1 MKNTKIYLLI
11 FSLLLVIGILFAIF
25 YYSQKPINN
34 TPNNSS
40 SSVEEKTNSDI
51 NFDDNSKDKNSELEP
66 KTQSEELTNNIN
78 KPINI
83 LSFGDMM
90 LDRYIRKF
98 IDNKG
103 VDALFT
109 NIPPILKNKDMVV
122 VNLEGSI
129 TNFNPKPLDPNNVS
143 FTFDPQVV
151 PELKKLGFTHFSL
164 ANNHSLDFG
173 AEGVR
178 QTKEFLDKEN
188 LKYFGDYKNKT
199 ALSYIESIENF
210 KVGLIGYHELF
221 DPDTTSV
228 VNEIKNIRDK
238 TDFIIVYPHWG
249 AEYKTN
255 FSKSQQDKAYKFID
269 AGADAVLGA
278 HPHVIQ
284 PIEIY
289 KDKVIFYS
297 LGNFIFDQTFSQ
309 NTQQGLAVNIKLE
322 KDNITYEVLP
332 LQSKSLIPYILEGSG
347 REKILTTLA
356 NNSSIA
362 DEIKSQLKLGSFKLS
377 R

>member
-1 MKNTKIYLLI
+1 MKSSKTYVLI
-11 FSLLLVIGILFAIF
+11 FSLLLVISLGFVIL

-40 SSVEEKTNSDI
+40 LYVEEKTNSDI
-51 NFDDNSKDKNSELEP
+51 NFDYNSQDKNSELEP
-66 KTQSEELTNNIN
+66 KTQSEELTNDLNN
-78 KPINI
+78 PINI

-90 LDRYIRKF
+90 LDRYIRRF

-103 VDALFT
+103 VNALFA
-109 NIPPILKNKDMVV
+109 NITPILKDKDMIVA
-122 VNLEGSI
+122 NLEGGF
-129 TNFNPKPLDPNNVS
+129 TNFTPKPLDPNNVS
-143 FTFDPQVV
+143 FTFDPKIV
-151 PELKKLGFTHFSL
+151 PELKNLGFTHFSL

-188 LKYFGDYKNKT
+188 LKYFGDYKNK
-199 ALSYIESIENF
+199 ASLSYIESIENF
-210 KVGLIGYHELF
+210 KVGLVGYHELF

-228 VNEIKNIRDK
+228 VNEIKNIRNK

-255 FSKSQQDKAYKFID
+255 FSKSQQDKAYQFID
-269 AGADAVLGA
+269 AGADVVIGA

-289 KDKVIFYS
+289 KNKAIFYS
-297 LGNFIFDQTFSQ
+297 IGNFIFDQTFSK
-309 NTQQGLAVNIKLE
+309 NTQQGLAINIKLE
-322 KDNITYEVLP
+322 NKNINYEIITLE
-332 LQSKSLIPYILEGSG
+332 SKNLIPYILTNTG
-347 REKILTTLA
+347 RETILSNIA
-356 NNSSIA
+356 NNSTAS
-362 DEIKSQLKLGSFKLS
+362 EEVKSQIQSGSFNLI

>member
-1 MKNTKIYLLI
+1 MKKSKIYLLI
-11 FSLLLVIGILFAIF
+11 FSLLLVISLGCAIL

-34 TPNNSS
+34 RSNNAIL
-40 SSVEEKTNSDI
+40 SVEEKANSDI
-51 NFDDNSKDKNSELEP
+51 VLDTSSQDKKSKQESNPQPKDLDNKID
-66 KTQSEELTNNIN
+66 

-90 LDRYIRKF
+90 LDWYVRRF

-103 VDALFT
+103 VNALFA
-109 NIPPILKNKDMVV
+109 NITPLLKDKDMVV
-122 VNLEGSI
+122 ANLEGSI
-129 TNFNPKPLDPNNVS
+129 TNFTPKPLDPDNVS
-143 FTFDPQVV
+143 FTFDPQIV

-178 QTKEFLDKEN
+178 QTKELLDKEN
-188 LKYFGDYKNKT
+188 LKYFGDYKNQ
-199 ALSYIESIENF
+199 ASLSYIESIGNF
-210 KVGLIGYHELF
+210 KVALIGYHELF

-228 VNEIKNIRDK
+228 INEIKNIRDK

-249 AEYKTN
+249 IEYQTQ
-255 FSKSQQDKAYKFID
+255 FSKGQQIKAYQFID
-269 AGADAVLGA
+269 AGADTVIGA

-289 KDKVIFYS
+289 QNKPIFYS
-297 LGNFIFDQTFSQ
+297 LGNFIFDQTFSK

-322 KDNITYEVLP
+322 NKNINYEIITLE
-332 LQSKSLIPYILEGSG
+332 SKNLIPYILDNSV
-347 REKILTTLA
+347 REPILSNIA
-356 NNSSIA
+356 NHSTVS
-362 DEIKSQLKLGSFKLS
+362 EEVKSQIKSGYFNLNK
-377 R
+377 

>member
-1 MKNTKIYLLI
+1 M
-11 FSLLLVIGILFAIF
+11 
-25 YYSQKPINN
+25 
-34 TPNNSS
+34 
-40 SSVEEKTNSDI
+40 
-51 NFDDNSKDKNSELEP
+51 
-66 KTQSEELTNNIN
+66 
-78 KPINI
+78 
-83 LSFGDMM
+83 
-90 LDRYIRKF
+90 
-98 IDNKG
+98 
-103 VDALFT
+103 
-109 NIPPILKNKDMVV
+109 
-122 VNLEGSI
+122 
-129 TNFNPKPLDPNNVS
+129 
-143 FTFDPQVV
+143 
-151 PELKKLGFTHFSL
+151 
-164 ANNHSLDFG
+164 
-173 AEGVR
+173 
-178 QTKEFLDKEN
+178 
-188 LKYFGDYKNKT
+188 KYFGDYKNKT

-228 VNEIKNIRDK
+228 VNEIKNIRNK

>member
-1 MKNTKIYLLI
+1 MPKSKIYLLI
-11 FSLLLVIGILFAIF
+11 FSLFLVISLGFSIF
-25 YYSQKPINN
+25 YYYQKTIDN
-34 TPNNSS
+34 TLTPSS
-40 SSVEEKTNSDI
+40 SSVEEKANSDI
-51 NFDDNSKDKNSELEP
+51 VLDTSSQDQKSDQESQ
-66 KTQSEELTNNIN
+66 TQSEELNNNIN
-78 KPINI
+78 TPINI

-98 IDNKG
+98 IDNNG
-103 VDALFT
+103 SNALFT
-109 NIPPILKNKDMVV
+109 NILPLLRDKDMIV

-143 FTFDPQVV
+143 FTFDPKIV
-151 PELKKLGFTHFSL
+151 PELKKIGFTHFSL

-199 ALSYIESIENF
+199 ALSYIESVENF

-221 DPDTTSV
+221 DPDTNSV
-228 VNEIKNIRDK
+228 ISEIKNIRDK

-249 AEYKTN
+249 AEYKIN

-309 NTQQGLAVNIKLE
+309 NTQQGLAVNIKL
-322 KDNITYEVLP
+322 KPDNITYEIIP
-332 LQSKSLIPYILEGSG
+332 LQSKSLVPYILEGSG

-356 NNSSIA
+356 NNSSIS

>member
-11 FSLLLVIGILFAIF
+11 FSLLLVIGIVFAIF
-25 YYSQKPINN
+25 YYSQKPIDNPP
-34 TPNNSS
+34 TPSS
-40 SSVEEKTNSDI
+40 SSVEEKANSDI
-51 NFDDNSKDKNSELEP
+51 VLDTSSQDKKSKQESNTQPKELDNKID
-66 KTQSEELTNNIN
+66 

-103 VDALFT
+103 VKPLFT
-109 NIPPILKNKDMVV
+109 NISPLIKDKDMVV
-122 VNLEGSI
+122 ANLEGSI

-143 FTFDPQVV
+143 FTFDPKIV
-151 PELKKLGFTHFSL
+151 PELKKIGFTHFSL

-228 VNEIKNIRDK
+228 VNEIQNIRDK

-322 KDNITYEVLP
+322 NKNINYEIITLE
-332 LQSKSLIPYILEGSG
+332 SRNLIPYILSNSG
-347 REKILTTLA
+347 RETILSNIA
-356 NNSSIA
+356 NNSTVSEEVKA
-362 DEIKSQLKLGSFKLS
+362 QIKSGSFKLS

>member
-11 FSLLLVIGILFAIF
+11 FSLLLVIGIVFAIF
-25 YYSQKPINN
+25 YYSQKPIDNPL
-34 TPNNSS
+34 TPSS
-40 SSVEEKTNSDI
+40 SSVEEKANSDI
-51 NFDDNSKDKNSELEP
+51 VLDTSSQDKKSKQESNTQPKELDNKID
-66 KTQSEELTNNIN
+66 

-103 VDALFT
+103 VKPLFT

-143 FTFDPQVV
+143 FTFDPKIV
-151 PELKKLGFTHFSL
+151 PELKKIGFTHFSL

-228 VNEIKNIRDK
+228 VNEIQNIRDK

-322 KDNITYEVLP
+322 NKNINYEIITLE
-332 LQSKSLIPYILEGSG
+332 SRNLIPYILSNSG
-347 REKILTTLA
+347 RETILSNIA
-356 NNSSIA
+356 NNSTVSEEVKA
-362 DEIKSQLKLGSFKLS
+362 QIKSGSFDLN

>member
-25 YYSQKPINN
+25 YYSQKPINH

-51 NFDDNSKDKNSELEP
+51 NFDDNSQDKNSELEP
-66 KTQSEELTNNIN
+66 KTQSKELTNNIN

-347 REKILTTLA
+347 REKILSTLA

>member
-1 MKNTKIYLLI
+1 VKKSKIYLLI
-11 FSLLLVIGILFAIF
+11 FSLLLVISLGCAIL

-34 TPNNSS
+34 RSNNAIL
-40 SSVEEKTNSDI
+40 SVEEKANSDI
-51 NFDDNSKDKNSELEP
+51 VLDTSSQDKKSKQESNPQPKDLDNKID
-66 KTQSEELTNNIN
+66 

-90 LDRYIRKF
+90 LDRYVRRF

-103 VDALFT
+103 VNALFA
-109 NIPPILKNKDMVV
+109 NITPLLKDKDMVV
-122 VNLEGSI
+122 ANLEGSI
-129 TNFNPKPLDPNNVS
+129 TNFTPKPLDPDNVS
-143 FTFDPQVV
+143 FTFDPQIV

-178 QTKEFLDKEN
+178 QTKELLDKEN
-188 LKYFGDYKNKT
+188 LKYFGDYKNQ
-199 ALSYIESIENF
+199 ASLSYIESIGNF
-210 KVGLIGYHELF
+210 KVALIGYHELF

-228 VNEIKNIRDK
+228 INEIKNIRDK

-249 AEYKTN
+249 IEYQTQ
-255 FSKSQQDKAYKFID
+255 FSKGQQIKAYQFID
-269 AGADAVLGA
+269 AGADAVIGA

-289 KDKVIFYS
+289 QNKPIFYS
-297 LGNFIFDQTFSQ
+297 LGNFIFDQTFSK

-322 KDNITYEVLP
+322 NKNINYEIITLE
-332 LQSKSLIPYILEGSG
+332 SKNLIPYILDNSV
-347 REKILTTLA
+347 REPILSNIA
-356 NNSSIA
+356 NHSTVS
-362 DEIKSQLKLGSFKLS
+362 EEVKSQIKSGYFNLNK
-377 R
+377 

>member
-1 MKNTKIYLLI
+1 VKKSKIYLLI
-11 FSLLLVIGILFAIF
+11 FSLLLVISLGCAIL

-34 TPNNSS
+34 RSNNAIL
-40 SSVEEKTNSDI
+40 SVEEKANSDI
-51 NFDDNSKDKNSELEP
+51 VLDTSSQDKKSKQESNPQPKDLDNKID
-66 KTQSEELTNNIN
+66 

-90 LDRYIRKF
+90 LDRYVRRF

-103 VDALFT
+103 VNALFA
-109 NIPPILKNKDMVV
+109 NITPLLKDKDMVV
-122 VNLEGSI
+122 ANLEGSI
-129 TNFNPKPLDPNNVS
+129 TNFTPKPLDPDNVS
-143 FTFDPQVV
+143 FTFDPQIV

-178 QTKEFLDKEN
+178 QTKELLDKEN
-188 LKYFGDYKNKT
+188 LKYFGDYKNQ
-199 ALSYIESIENF
+199 ASLSYIESIGNF
-210 KVGLIGYHELF
+210 KVALIGYHELF

-228 VNEIKNIRDK
+228 INEIKNIRDK

-249 AEYKTN
+249 IEYQTQ
-255 FSKSQQDKAYKFID
+255 FSKGQQIKAYQFID
-269 AGADAVLGA
+269 AGADTVIGA

-289 KDKVIFYS
+289 QNKPIFYS
-297 LGNFIFDQTFSQ
+297 LGNFIFDQTFSK

-322 KDNITYEVLP
+322 NKNINYEIITLE
-332 LQSKSLIPYILEGSG
+332 SKNLIPYILDNSV
-347 REKILTTLA
+347 REPILSNIA
-356 NNSSIA
+356 NHSTVS
-362 DEIKSQLKLGSFKLS
+362 EEVKSQIKSGYFNLNK
-377 R
+377 

>member
-1 MKNTKIYLLI
+1 MKSLKIYIVIVFLL
-11 FSLLLVIGILFAIF
+11 FVIGLAFYIF
-25 YYSQKPINN
+25 YYSNESIVETKN
-34 TPNNSS
+34 TSTS
-40 SSVEEKTNSDI
+40 LSVEEV
-51 NFDDNSKDKNSELEP
+51 KNN
-66 KTQSEELTNNIN
+66 QNIN
-78 KPINI
+78 NNLYNIESETESSVQLSEVNNKLKQTINI

-103 VDALFT
+103 VKPLFT
-109 NIPPILKNKDMVV
+109 NISPLIKDKDMVV
-122 VNLEGSI
+122 ANLEGSI
-129 TNFNPKPLDPNNVS
+129 SNFTPKPLQPNNVQ
-143 FTFDPQVV
+143 FTFDPKIV
-151 PELKKLGFTHFSL
+151 PELKKIGFTHFSL
-164 ANNHSLDFG
+164 ANNHSRDFG

-210 KVGLIGYHELF
+210 KIGLIGYHELF

-249 AEYKTN
+249 IEYKTQ
-255 FSKSQQDKAYKFID
+255 FSQSQQEKAYKFID
-269 AGADAVLGA
+269 AGADAIIGA

-289 KDKVIFYS
+289 KNKAIFYS

-309 NTQQGLAVNIKLE
+309 NTQQGLAVNISLE
-322 KDNITYEVLP
+322 NNNIVYEIITM
-332 LQSKSLIPYILEGSG
+332 QSKNLIPYILEGT
-347 REKILTTLA
+347 EKNKILSTIA
-356 NNSSIA
+356 DSSVVS
-362 DEIKSQLKLGSFKLS
+362 DEIKSSIKSGSFNLN

>member
-1 MKNTKIYLLI
+1 MKKSKIYLLI
-11 FSLLLVIGILFAIF
+11 FSLLLVISLGCAIL

-34 TPNNSS
+34 RSNNAIL
-40 SSVEEKTNSDI
+40 SVEEKANSDI
-51 NFDDNSKDKNSELEP
+51 VLDTSSQDKKSKQESNPQPKDLDNKID
-66 KTQSEELTNNIN
+66 

-90 LDRYIRKF
+90 LDRYVRRF

-103 VDALFT
+103 VNALFA
-109 NIPPILKNKDMVV
+109 NITPLLKDKDMVV
-122 VNLEGSI
+122 ANLEGSI
-129 TNFNPKPLDPNNVS
+129 TNFTPKPLDPDNVS
-143 FTFDPQVV
+143 FTFDPQIV

-178 QTKEFLDKEN
+178 QTKELLDKEN
-188 LKYFGDYKNKT
+188 LKYFGDYKNQ
-199 ALSYIESIENF
+199 ASLSYIESIGNF
-210 KVGLIGYHELF
+210 KVALIGYHELF

-228 VNEIKNIRDK
+228 INEIKNIRDK

-249 AEYKTN
+249 IEYQTQ
-255 FSKSQQDKAYKFID
+255 FSKGQQIKAYQFID
-269 AGADAVLGA
+269 AGADAVIGA

-289 KDKVIFYS
+289 QNKPIFYS
-297 LGNFIFDQTFSQ
+297 LGNFIFDQTFSK

-322 KDNITYEVLP
+322 NKNINYEIITLE
-332 LQSKSLIPYILEGSG
+332 SKNLIPYILDNSV
-347 REKILTTLA
+347 REPILSNIA
-356 NNSSIA
+356 NHSTVS
-362 DEIKSQLKLGSFKLS
+362 EEVKSQIKSGYFNLNK
-377 R
+377 

>member
-1 MKNTKIYLLI
+1 MSKSKIYLLI
-11 FSLLLVIGILFAIF
+11 FSLFFIISLFFAIL
-25 YYSQKPINN
+25 YYSQKPIDN
-34 TPNNSS
+34 TANNSI
-40 SSVEEKTNSDI
+40 SSVEEKSNSDI
-51 NFDDNSKDKNSELEP
+51 ILDDNSQDKKSAQDSN
-66 KTQSEELTNNIN
+66 TQPEELDNKID

-98 IDNKG
+98 IDNNG
-103 VDALFT
+103 ATALFA
-109 NIPPILKNKDMVV
+109 NIPPILKDKDMIVA
-122 VNLEGSI
+122 NLEGSI
-129 TNFNPKPLDPNNVS
+129 TNFNPKPLNPNNVS
-143 FTFDPQVV
+143 FTFDPKIV

-173 AEGVR
+173 SEGVR

-199 ALSYIESIENF
+199 SLSYIESIENF

-221 DPDTTSV
+221 NPDTTSV

-297 LGNFIFDQTFSQ
+297 LGNFIFDQTFSK

-322 KDNITYEVLP
+322 NKNINYEIITLE
-332 LQSKSLIPYILEGSG
+332 SRNLIPYILSNSG
-347 REKILTTLA
+347 RETILSNIA
-356 NNSSIA
+356 NNSTVSE
-362 DEIKSQLKLGSFKLS
+362 EIKTQIKSGSFNLN

>member
-1 MKNTKIYLLI
+1 MSKSKIYLLI
-11 FSLLLVIGILFAIF
+11 FSLFLIISLGFAIL
-25 YYSQKPINN
+25 YYSQKPIDN
-34 TPNNSS
+34 TANNSNL
-40 SSVEEKTNSDI
+40 SVEEKANSDI
-51 NFDDNSKDKNSELEP
+51 ILDDNSQDKKSAQDSN
-66 KTQSEELTNNIN
+66 TQPEELDNKIN

-98 IDNKG
+98 IDNNG
-103 VDALFT
+103 ATALFT

-122 VNLEGSI
+122 ANLEGSI
-129 TNFNPKPLDPNNVS
+129 TNFNPKPLNPNNVS
-143 FTFDPQVV
+143 FTFDPKIV

-178 QTKEFLDKEN
+178 QTKEFLDQEN

-199 ALSYIESIENF
+199 SLSYIESIENY

-228 VNEIKNIRDK
+228 INEIKNIRDK

-249 AEYKTN
+249 AEYQTK
-255 FSKSQQDKAYKFID
+255 FSKSQQDKAHQFIE

-297 LGNFIFDQTFSQ
+297 LGNFVFDQTFSQ
-309 NTQQGLAVNIKLE
+309 NTQQGLAINIKLE
-322 KDNITYEVLP
+322 NENINYEIITLESRNLV
-332 LQSKSLIPYILEGSG
+332 PYILSNSG
-347 REKILTTLA
+347 RETILSNIA
-356 NNSSIA
+356 NNSTVSE
-362 DEIKSQLKLGSFKLS
+362 EIKTQIKSGSFDLN

>member
-1 MKNTKIYLLI
+1 MKSLKIYIVIVFLL
-11 FSLLLVIGILFAIF
+11 FVIGLAFYIF
-25 YYSQKPINN
+25 YYSNESIIETKN
-34 TPNNSS
+34 TSTS
-40 SSVEEKTNSDI
+40 LSVEEV
-51 NFDDNSKDKNSELEP
+51 KNN
-66 KTQSEELTNNIN
+66 QNIN
-78 KPINI
+78 NNLYNIESETESSVQLSEVNNKLKQTINI
-83 LSFGDMM
+83 ISFGDMM

-103 VDALFT
+103 VKPLFT
-109 NIPPILKNKDMVV
+109 NISPLIKDKDMVV
-122 VNLEGSI
+122 ANLEGSI
-129 TNFNPKPLDPNNVS
+129 SNFTPKPLQPNNVQ
-143 FTFDPQVV
+143 FTFDPKIV
-151 PELKKLGFTHFSL
+151 PELKKIGFTHFSL

-249 AEYKTN
+249 AEYKTQ
-255 FSKSQQDKAYKFID
+255 FASSQQEKAYKFID
-269 AGADAVLGA
+269 AGADAVIGA
-278 HPHVIQ
+278 HPHIIQ

-289 KDKVIFYS
+289 KK
-297 LGNFIFDQTFSQ
+297 
-309 NTQQGLAVNIKLE
+309 
-322 KDNITYEVLP
+322 
-332 LQSKSLIPYILEGSG
+332 
-347 REKILTTLA
+347 
-356 NNSSIA
+356 
-362 DEIKSQLKLGSFKLS
+362 
-377 R
+377 

>member
-151 PELKKLGFTHFSL
+151 PELK
-164 ANNHSLDFG
+164 N
-173 AEGVR
+173 
-178 QTKEFLDKEN
+178 
-188 LKYFGDYKNKT
+188 
-199 ALSYIESIENF
+199 
-210 KVGLIGYHELF
+210 
-221 DPDTTSV
+221 
-228 VNEIKNIRDK
+228 
-238 TDFIIVYPHWG
+238 
-249 AEYKTN
+249 
-255 FSKSQQDKAYKFID
+255 
-269 AGADAVLGA
+269 
-278 HPHVIQ
+278 
-284 PIEIY
+284 
-289 KDKVIFYS
+289 
-297 LGNFIFDQTFSQ
+297 
-309 NTQQGLAVNIKLE
+309 
-322 KDNITYEVLP
+322 
-332 LQSKSLIPYILEGSG
+332 
-347 REKILTTLA
+347 
-356 NNSSIA
+356 
-362 DEIKSQLKLGSFKLS
+362 
-377 R
+377 

>member
-25 YYSQKPINN
+25 YYSQKTINN

-228 VNEIKNIRDK
+228 VNEIQNIRDK

-322 KDNITYEVLP
+322 NKNINYEIITLE
-332 LQSKSLIPYILEGSG
+332 SRNLIPYILSNSG
-347 REKILTTLA
+347 RETILSNIA
-356 NNSSIA
+356 NNSTVS
-362 DEIKSQLKLGSFKLS
+362 EEVKVQIKSGSFDLN

>member
-1 MKNTKIYLLI
+1 MKKSKTYLLI
-11 FSLLLVIGILFAIF
+11 FSLLLALIIGFAIL

-34 TPNNSS
+34 TPNNSNL
-40 SSVEEKTNSDI
+40 SVEEKTNSDI
-51 NFDDNSKDKNSELEP
+51 NMDDNSQDKNSEKEV
-66 KTQSEELTNNIN
+66 KTQSEEITNNIN

-90 LDRYIRKF
+90 LDRYIRRF

-103 VDALFT
+103 VNDLFT
-109 NIPPILKNKDMVV
+109 NITPLLKDKDMVV

-143 FTFDPQVV
+143 FTFDPKVV
-151 PELKKLGFTHFSL
+151 PELKKIGFTHFSL

-173 AEGVR
+173 ADGVR

-188 LKYFGDYKNKT
+188 LKYFGDYKNK
-199 ALSYIESIENF
+199 ASLSYIESIENF

-221 DPDTTSV
+221 DSDTTSV
-228 VNEIKNIRDK
+228 ISEIKNIRDK

-269 AGADAVLGA
+269 AGADAILGA

-322 KDNITYEVLP
+322 KDNITYEVVP

-347 REKILTTLA
+347 REKILSTLA
-356 NNSSIA
+356 NNSSIS
-362 DEIKSQLKLGSFKLS
+362 DEIKSKLKLGSFKLS